1 MKKEGTKFAGTEDPA
16 ARRYVANV
24 SVVSKVDDLTN
35 LLLFSDVTAIAM
47 LVATEMV
54 TEDASVP

>member
-16 ARRYVANV
+16 VRRYVANV

-35 LLLFSDVTAIAM
+35 LRLFSGVTAIAM